1 MNNTQK
7 AVAMEDIVA
16 TKSEILEM
24 IDTFKKGIEENKQD
38 LLATWKV
45 GQYSILVG
53 AAHCESKSE
62 KEKYYNQSMDYC
74 ERAMR
79 MNEKFNAALDSGSTI
94 WDSVHLLGED
104 YVNAM
109 GFWYTARVYHFKE
122 CLSIMGRIFNGKSM
136 STNEPIM
143 DRIDELNPTWEGG
156 GNNLSKAIFYIAT
169 PEKFGGSK
177 AKAAL
182 EFEKAIEL
190 GPNYLTHKWGRAK
203 YLSVIT
209 GEKELY
215 IEDLKWIIAQDP
227 KTCGNPYPWNLYFQ
241 KTAQEMLDETDKKF
255 K

>member
-1 MNNTQK
+1 MGNTEK
-7 AVAMEDIVA
+7 AVALENTVA
-16 TKSEILEM
+16 TKNEILEM
-24 IDTFKKGIEENKQD
+24 INLFKEGIEENKHD

-45 GQYSILVG
+45 GQYSILIG
-53 AAHCESKSE
+53 AAHSNNKPE

-79 MNEKFNAALDSGSTI
+79 MDQNFNDALNSGKTI
-94 WDSVHLLGED
+94 WDAVKLLGFD

-122 CLSIMGRIFNGKSM
+122 CLSVMGRIFNGKSM
-136 STNEPIM
+136 SYNELIM
-143 DRIDELNPTWEGG
+143 NRIDELNPNWEGG

-177 AKAAL
+177 QKAAE

-209 GEKELY
+209 GEKDLFV
-215 IEDLKWIIAQDP
+215 EDLKWIIEQDP
-227 KTCGNPYPWNLYFQ
+227 KKCGNPYPWNLYFQ
-241 KTAQEMLDETDKKF
+241 RTAREMLAETEKIF
-255 K
+255 G